1 MKKALNR
8 VARFDKRTE
17 KIFFSVQDKLF
28 VLLPRIKTR
37 GLGIVEPQHLFED
50 IKAIMNDCTAQLTK
64 EDFKEILPSIREIVV
79 LPFGVAF
86 ALNPAEED
94 WEYIL
99 VIDESLDVETLAHAD
114 YSNFRRESMNVSEG
128 TGEILL
134 HEKEISQVGK
144 QHAENLS
151 ARSRSHSKSQG
162 KIMKH

>member
-64 EDFKEILPSIREIVV
+64 EDFKEILPSIRVSSRPLHNFI
-79 LPFGVAF
+79 LIS
-86 ALNPAEED
+86 PA
-94 WEYIL
+94 
-99 VIDESLDVETLAHAD
+99 V
-114 YSNFRRESMNVSEG
+114 N
-128 TGEILL
+128 
-134 HEKEISQVGK
+134 
-144 QHAENLS
+144 
-151 ARSRSHSKSQG
+151 
-162 KIMKH
+162 